1 MIKINEIEYK
11 QGIVD
16 VSELCNKAKSRVSM
30 RIDKKSCINK
40 IDALKERGFSGVVN
54 LISDFGEVLSTETI
68 VFDSGQI
75 KLFFIEEDG
84 ENEEIMHYDTGDG
97 EILLELYECS
107 DTQMKQIYETAE
119 EGETQP
125 KASDVKPYSVK
136 EIEKII
142 EAYLVI
148 KKYGEAGPLERVEQ
162 E

>member
-1 MIKINEIEYK
+1 MIKINEIEHK

-16 VSELCNKAKSRVSM
+16 VSELCNKAKSKVSM
-30 RIDKKSCINK
+30 KIDKKSCINK
-40 IDALKERGFSGVVN
+40 IDALKERRFSGVVK
-54 LISDFGEVLSTETI
+54 LISDFGEVLSTEII
-68 VFDSGQI
+68 VFGSGKI

-84 ENEEIMHYDTGDG
+84 ENEETMHYDTEDG

-107 DTQMKQIYETAE
+107 DAQMKKIYETTE
-119 EGETQP
+119 EGETP
-125 KASDVKPYSVK
+125 SKTSDVKPYSVK

-148 KKYGEAGPLERVEQ
+148 KKYGEAGALERVEQ